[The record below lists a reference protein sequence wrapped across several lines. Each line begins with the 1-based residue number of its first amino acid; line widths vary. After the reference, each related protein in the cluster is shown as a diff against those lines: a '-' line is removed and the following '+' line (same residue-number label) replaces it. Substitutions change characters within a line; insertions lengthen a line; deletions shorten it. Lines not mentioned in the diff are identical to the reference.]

1 DLPAV
6 LRRSLVGH
14 GIELEVLAQLLL
26 RDRHRVRV
34 LAPRRVGRQRAGGA
48 GSERRNRG
56 PQALALGLGLPAQE
70 EIPQRREIALEADPA
85 APLLVARA
93 LEERLHGADELRRPA
108 GVVAPDDIR
117 VPDLLLAAR
126 RPRRQLRDE
135 L

>member
-1 DLPAV
+1 
-6 LRRSLVGH
+6 
-14 GIELEVLAQLLL
+14 
-26 RDRHRVRV
+26 
-34 LAPRRVGRQRAGGA
+34 
-48 GSERRNRG
+48 
-56 PQALALGLGLPAQE
+56 QALALGLGLPAQE

-135 L
+135 LRQRGRRLERGKGQRQLPVERGAPRREARHERFENLSVDRG